1 MDFVSWAHDIHDIPI
16 YGRSFKI
23 PVGSKPPTSIYNHLL
38 PSVKWYIY
46 AVYIIINQP
55 DSKLPKQVPKQAPIS
70 QDV

>member
-16 YGRSFKI
+16 YGRS
-23 PVGSKPPTSIYNHLL
+23 PTSIYNHLL

-55 DSKLPKQVPKQAPIS
+55 ESKLPKQVPKQAPIS